1 MPHPAAL
8 GGDSEEAVSDI
19 NDMLLSGPIPDEV
32 AEWAPEK
39 VATPLT
45 TEEVAA
51 VSMGLPWHD
60 IPRTVG
66 TTTGKSVDFYNS
78 SNLVSKSDRFITGSF
93 R

>member
-66 TTTGKSVDFYNS
+66 TTTGKSVDFCVFRV
-78 SNLVSKSDRFITGSF
+78 VSRLFGCPIVDFWS
-93 R
+93 